1 MAMIVATAKV
11 VLPPLNS
18 PPFDPNILMKVPTT
32 LPKINETKLE
42 MREAISAME
51 NLLQEENENE
61 KNAMSDKLN
70 ALFP

>member
-1 MAMIVATAKV
+1 M
-11 VLPPLNS
+11 VLPALNS
-18 PPFDPNILMKVPTT
+18 SPFDSNILMKVPTT
-32 LPKINETKLE
+32 LPKIDETKLE

-61 KNAMSDKLN
+61 RNAMSDKLN

>member
-1 MAMIVATAKV
+1 MAMIEATAKV
-11 VLPPLNS
+11 VLPVLNS
-18 PPFDPNILMKVPTT
+18 SPFDSNILMKVPTT
-32 LPKINETKLE
+32 LPKIDETKLE

-61 KNAMSDKLN
+61 RNAMSDKLN

>member
-1 MAMIVATAKV
+1 
-11 VLPPLNS
+11 
-18 PPFDPNILMKVPTT
+18 MK
-32 LPKINETKLE
+32 TKLE

-61 KNAMSDKLN
+61 RNAMSDKLN

>member
-1 MAMIVATAKV
+1 
-11 VLPPLNS
+11 
-18 PPFDPNILMKVPTT
+18 
-32 LPKINETKLE
+32 
-42 MREAISAME
+42 MREVISAIE